1 MKELYGK
8 SASAVRVISDAALE
22 SLTPAGVIMSINELK
37 LKKCE
42 GDRGRAFKRN
52 AKSPGFAD
60 LSIPVD
66 ASSRA
71 RFAKVKRTVYF

>member
-1 MKELYGK
+1 
-8 SASAVRVISDAALE
+8 
-22 SLTPAGVIMSINELK
+22 MSINELK

-42 GDRGRAFKRN
+42 SDRARAFKRN
-52 AKSPGFAD
+52 AKSSGFAD